1 MPGGRQTGGAGMGWA
16 ATDSDGPLLAAE
28 AAEARALAWLEVH
41 AAVRE
46 LDGDVRWRR
55 SH

>member
-1 MPGGRQTGGAGMGWA
+1 MGR
-16 ATDSDGPLLAAE
+16 DSSDGPLFAAE
-28 AAEARALAWLEVH
+28 AHALAWLEVH